1 MAENTTGKDN
11 VVSELKKTN
20 THLSELIKETRKSQA
35 VLNTLVSESKKTNNK
50 YIQNAKNAPTDKIKN
65 AYIDAIKQL
74 PLPKGTL
81 KKDGG
86 FSKNSTY
93 GKALLKYF
101 DESDN
106 LKANLSK
113 WAAII
118 DAYNKD
124 NPKGKITSVTEVP
137 EFTKALASELSI
149 VLKGALTEK
158 DINKS
163 LLAEKSERKSTADY
177 KYANVDGKDVILNFS
192 SDLSRAR
199 NEIARL
205 ADTTAE
211 NVSKIDSSMK
221 KFTDIVEKLS
231 DNSKEL
237 RNIVRRTGNT
247 MESTEK
253 KVSSFTQ
260 SVIDAQTEVRKYSTN
275 LSDVNK
281 KIGSSTK
288 KISVFSDV
296 VEKASKNAAARGRQG
311 SASVNTF
318 QEQARRNSDRA
329 KAAGFIALLIPALAK
344 LLKKTP
350 VTDYLK
356 LLALRLGSGPSGM
369 GDHPVMGALGVL
381 GAPLLIPAI
390 MGMITKKGIWGK
402 IGTGVGESAK
412 LMNPN
417 TGYSPLLK
425 EMLQLNNP
433 LRGVTDTTRRAHLG
447 FLYKTGQKL
456 YITPSNFP
464 TLAPTRMRTYSAY
477 SAAQRAGILDVAAT
491 DANFRAK
498 SRAGGN
504 PTFRDLVARPGH
516 ERDLVTLR
524 KGMVNARAQRM
535 FKNMSFAKKMGFM
548 AKGAKG
554 IPLMGTL
561 LSVGAEI
568 PDIINAAKSGKKGA
582 LTGQLT
588 KSAGGVTGGI
598 VGSIAGGALGAIGG
612 PAGIAIGSAI
622 GGLLGDVIGRTV
634 APAFSKGLGFF
645 TKNLGKDF
653 KGMMAGLSQLGSGLM
668 KILTPIGK
676 WIGLLLIPPIKLLGI
691 ILGGTAKAVMWAI
704 NVLSRTL
711 GGIAD
716 FLGGIFQKVEDAFD
730 AFGNWLMQ
738 WPLMQWLLEKAGYGD
753 NGGSSGNTPTTN
765 PAETQQQIDKINKQL
780 GSNRYKAGT
789 KEYNKGFEKYRQDFV
804 SLRLQQGDKRTREQL
819 YNSEEAQ
826 KYANLSMANEIKQ
839 LRYKKASLEGA
850 IGGVFDT
857 TIADSALA
865 GSLYNASA
873 QTFAGHKITSGY
885 GWRVHPNGTGSGK
898 DGQKHF
904 HKGVDLAYGHNDPVA
919 AFMGGTVTFVGDRKD
934 GYGKTVEIRDLF
946 GATHMYHHAN
956 AYNVKAG
963 QKVNAGDI
971 IMRAGRTGYATG
983 DHVDYG
989 VRSAKGTNINPITY
1003 TASASRFQ
1011 TIDNTSLKV
1020 PENGVLTGGVSMS
1033 DVKETASSEIRQ
1045 TLAQLA
1051 GIAQNNSKQARTKS
1065 VIFSATDVTGSL
1077 GVWGITQMNNGVV
1090 NIGK

>member
-1 MAENTTGKDN
+1 MEENTTGKDN

-20 THLSELIKETRKSQA
+20 THLSELLKETRKNQA
-35 VLNTLVSESKKTNNK
+35 VLNTLASESKKTSNK
-50 YIQNAKNAPTDKIKN
+50 YIQNVKSAPIDKIKN

-81 KKDGG
+81 KKDGD
-86 FSKNSTY
+86 FSKSSTY
-93 GKALLKYF
+93 GKSLIEYISKSKDL
-101 DESDN
+101 ST
-106 LKANLSK
+106 NLSK

-137 EFTKALASELSI
+137 EFTKALASELSV

-211 NVSKIDSSMK
+211 SVSKVDSSMK

-237 RNIVRRTGNT
+237 RSIVRRTGNT

-260 SVIDAQTEVRKYSTN
+260 SVIDAQTEVKKYSTG
-275 LSDVNK
+275 LSDINR

-288 KISVFSDV
+288 KISVFSDA

-311 SASVNTF
+311 SQGGASVSTF
-318 QEQARRNSDRA
+318 QEQARKNSDRA

-381 GAPLLIPAI
+381 GAPFLIPAI
-390 MGMITKKGIWGK
+390 AGMITKKGIWGK
-402 IGTGVGESAK
+402 LGTGVGNSAK
-412 LMNPN
+412 LMSPN

-433 LRGVTDTTRRAHLG
+433 LKGVTNSTRRTHLAS
-447 FLYKTGQKL
+447 LYKTGQKI
-456 YITPSNFP
+456 YNTPSNFP
-464 TLAPTRMRTYSAY
+464 TLAPTRMRTFNAY
-477 SAAQRAGILDVAAT
+477 TVAQRAGILDTVAT
-491 DANFRAK
+491 DANFKAK
-498 SRAGGN
+498 FRAGGN
-504 PTFRDLVARPGH
+504 TSFRDLVALPGH
-516 ERDLVTLR
+516 ERDLETLHR
-524 KGMVNARAQRM
+524 GMVNARAQQM

-568 PDIINAAKSGKKGA
+568 PELINAAKSGKKGA
-582 LTGQLT
+582 FKGQLV
-588 KSAGGVTGGI
+588 KSTGGVTGGI

-612 PAGIAIGSAI
+612 SAGIAIGSAI

-653 KGMMAGLSQLGSGLM
+653 KGMMTGLSQLGSGLM

-676 WIGLLLIPPIKLLGI
+676 WIGLLLIPPLKLLGI
-691 ILGGTAKAVMWAI
+691 ILGGTAKAIMWSV

-711 GGIAD
+711 GGVVD
-716 FLGGIFQKVEDAFD
+716 FIGGIFQKIEDAFD

-738 WPLMQWLLEKAGYGD
+738 WPLLQWLLEKAGYGD
-753 NGGSSGNTPTTN
+753 GEDTSTYTPTTD
-765 PAETQQQIDKINKQL
+765 PVKTQQQVDEINKQL

-804 SLRLQQGDKRTREQL
+804 SLRLQKGDKRTREQL

-839 LRYKKASLEGA
+839 LRYKKAALGDV
-850 IGGVFDT
+850 IGGALLPENLIRSNIHGVKAVKMSSMGLYGGIQSGNSVPWIAEKNASNLKVVDNYLRAKGYKFTYSSAMGGSHANGKNSHYMGGKVDIVLDGGQNLRPEDT
-857 TIADSALA
+857 KWFMDHNLFGGNTGAVGYHNA
-865 GSLYNASA
+865 GSGYHLDVSIAGDKKFGRQYN
-873 QTFAGHKITSGY
+873 T
-885 GWRVHPNGTGSGK
+885 
-898 DGQKHF
+898 
-904 HKGVDLAYGHNDPVA
+904 
-919 AFMGGTVTFVGDRKD
+919 GTVTA
-934 GYGKTVEIRDLF
+934 EE
-946 GATHMYHHAN
+946 
-956 AYNVKAG
+956 
-963 QKVNAGDI
+963 
-971 IMRAGRTGYATG
+971 
-983 DHVDYG
+983 
-989 VRSAKGTNINPITY
+989 GTT
-1003 TASASRFQ
+1003 
-1011 TIDNTSLKV
+1011 K
-1020 PENGVLTGGVSMS
+1020 LTGGVSMS